1 MVIWPTDRPT
11 DPSNDRPLLS
21 EYLFSLP
28 FFRLPAV
35 SYSAISVYTRWSSS
49 GGDSARLL
57 SSMGHQTTTKIRVG
71 VRTHWTSS
79 SSTTTT
85 IVAIQIS
92 LSLSHSLLTG
102 RACTTCETPT
112 KTLISPFTAAAER
125 RCILETSTAAA
136 STDGRDDRIVN
147 IDIRTAYIIS
157 GATQKATEY
166 SLRLNAVAWRN
177 GTLLFSL
184 SASSSVK
191 TVKDQL
197 MCTDCTVQMCT
208 LIVTMIIYAALQ
220 SNIALL
226 DSWLHLKR
234 IRSSLVTVFDWD
246 NSVFL
251 YSEFQKLDLIF
262 IYGKPDKKLFST
274 IQ

>member
-21 EYLFSLP
+21 EYLFSLS

-57 SSMGHQTTTKIRVG
+57 SSMGHQTISKIRVG

-112 KTLISPFTAAAER
+112 KTLISPFTAVAER

-208 LIVTMIIYAALQ
+208 LIVTMICGSA
-220 SNIALL
+220 
-226 DSWLHLKR
+226 K
-234 IRSSLVTVFDWD
+234 
-246 NSVFL
+246 
-251 YSEFQKLDLIF
+251 
-262 IYGKPDKKLFST
+262 
-274 IQ
+274 

>member
-1 MVIWPTDRPT
+1 MEETRPGYYH
-11 DPSNDRPLLS
+11 PW
-21 EYLFSLP
+21 
-28 FFRLPAV
+28 V
-35 SYSAISVYTRWSSS
+35 S
-49 GGDSARLL
+49 
-57 SSMGHQTTTKIRVG
+57 QTTSKIRVG

-112 KTLISPFTAAAER
+112 KTLISPFTAVAER

-208 LIVTMIIYAALQ
+208 LIVTMICGSA
-220 SNIALL
+220 
-226 DSWLHLKR
+226 K
-234 IRSSLVTVFDWD
+234 
-246 NSVFL
+246 
-251 YSEFQKLDLIF
+251 
-262 IYGKPDKKLFST
+262 
-274 IQ
+274 